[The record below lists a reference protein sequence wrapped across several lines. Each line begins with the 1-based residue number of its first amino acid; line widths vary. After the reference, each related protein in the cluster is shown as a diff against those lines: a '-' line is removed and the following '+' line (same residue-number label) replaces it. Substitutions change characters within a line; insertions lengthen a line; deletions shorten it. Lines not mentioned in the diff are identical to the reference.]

1 MLMQWE
7 TLLLTSLIIFKFPN
21 FAFFA
26 LAFVIYYKS
35 SIVNFKILLKNA
47 KHKNQCKYFMNKNV
61 LSFVLN
67 VATLCVFDISR
78 PMP

>member
-35 SIVNFKILLKNA
+35 SIVNFKILLKMLSIKINA
-47 KHKNQCKYFMNKNV
+47 N
-61 LSFVLN
+61 
-67 VATLCVFDISR
+67 IS
-78 PMP
+78 